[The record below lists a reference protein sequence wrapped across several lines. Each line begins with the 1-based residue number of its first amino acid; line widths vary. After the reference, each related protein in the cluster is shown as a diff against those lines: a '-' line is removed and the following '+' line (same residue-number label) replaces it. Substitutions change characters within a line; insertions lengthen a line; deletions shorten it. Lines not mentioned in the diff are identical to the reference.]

1 MTDLLTIENL
11 VKDYGRIRAVN
22 GLSLQVNEGSVFG
35 LLGPNG
41 SGKTTTLGIILDV
54 IKKTSGSYT
63 WFGKPSNAQS
73 RKQIGAI
80 LEVPA
85 FYPYLSARRNLAI
98 VAQIKGK
105 GSENIEQIVETV
117 GLKERIDDPY
127 RTYSLGM
134 KQRLAIGAALLSDPP
149 VLILD
154 EPTNGLDP
162 QGIAE
167 IRNVILQVAAQGK
180 TILLASHIL
189 DEVQKVCTHFSVLK
203 KGSMIYTGT
212 VDEALNG
219 KRIFELAS
227 EDPEALKTALGE
239 FNAVLKVEEEHDML
253 SVHCHDGIGAMEI
266 NRFLIS
272 KGIVLSHL
280 AKRKGSLEQKFLNIL
295 QESDAQNN

>member
-1 MTDLLTIENL
+1 MNDLLTINNL

-22 GLSLQVNEGSVFG
+22 GLSLHVDQGCVFG

-63 WFGKPSNAQS
+63 WFGKPSNARS
-73 RKQIGAI
+73 RQQIGAI

-85 FYPYLSARRNLAI
+85 FYPYLSARRNLSVI
-98 VAQIKGK
+98 AQIKGR
-105 GSENIEQIVETV
+105 GAENIEKIVETV
-117 GLKERIDDPY
+117 GLKERIDDPF

-167 IRNVILQVAAQGK
+167 IRNV
-180 TILLASHIL
+180 
-189 DEVQKVCTHFSVLK
+189 
-203 KGSMIYTGT
+203 
-212 VDEALNG
+212 
-219 KRIFELAS
+219 EL
-227 EDPEALKTALGE
+227 G
-239 FNAVLKVEEEHDML
+239 HD
-253 SVHCHDGIGAMEI
+253 
-266 NRFLIS
+266 
-272 KGIVLSHL
+272 VLSPPAHKAFSDPIGL
-280 AKRKGSLEQKFLNIL
+280 LKFLRRLRELSGGKPVGFKLCVGDPTEFLAICK
-295 QESDAQNN
+295 A